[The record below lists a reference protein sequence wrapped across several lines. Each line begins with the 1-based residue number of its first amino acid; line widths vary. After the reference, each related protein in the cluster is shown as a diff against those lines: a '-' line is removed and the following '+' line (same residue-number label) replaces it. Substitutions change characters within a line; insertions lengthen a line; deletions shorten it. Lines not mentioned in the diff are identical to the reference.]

1 MAILWTNDG
10 WVTTLEQKIA
20 DLQTQI
26 NNLTAQL
33 PNYSTS
39 TLEWTQAIDAIN
51 NRVNVYQQA
60 INEYKSLISWVKNAA
75 TEAKQWSVQKQQA
88 KQWYIWGLAT
98 KRWMTHA
105 EALKDIADVEAVWR
119 GERSEIR
126 SQEQENLASAKWG
139 LSNLY
144 MDIVKQEA
152 EIAAA
157 WGWSS
162 SWYSSWKWK
171 LSSALSSYSTTPS
184 SWITKD
190 QFDWM
195 MWQSTDDTLTK
206 AWAETLW
213 AKNKRKGSFLDIYKI
228 LPYMDPGPM
237 GMVARWAAVYNI
249 FKKLNK

>member
-10 WVTTLEQKIA
+10 WVTTIEQKIA

-33 PNYSTS
+33 PSYSTS

-51 NRVNVYQQA
+51 NRVNAYQQA

-75 TEAKQWSVQKQQA
+75 TEAKQWSIQKQQA

-105 EALKDIADVEAVWR
+105 EALKDIADVEAIWR

-144 MDIVKQEA
+144 MNIAEQEA
-152 EIAAA
+152 ALAAA
-157 WGWSS
+157 NPSSGSGSWS
-162 SWYSSWKWK
+162 W
-171 LSSALSSYSTTPS
+171 LSSAISSYATTPQNKTS
-184 SWITKD
+184 DEVNAI
-190 QFDWM
+190 
-195 MWQSTDDTLTK
+195 MWNQEISGGASATIPQKKQTTREPSLFGNI
-206 AWAETLW
+206 A
-213 AKNKRKGSFLDIYKI
+213 RYIV
-228 LPYMDPGPM
+228 DPTYIGRFTAM
-237 GMVARWAAVYNI
+237 QNI